1 MWVCFWVKLLLGF
14 SVKLPLCVRV
24 WWESWV
30 WICHLGLDLV
40 QRTRSSSNASW
51 SERSQGMTKIFT
63 LFPKL
68 SFINWSPG
76 IYSVIFLFLLS
87 HTHLHFLDIVYLV
100 VKGRNMFFFFLLLV
114 CNCWNSVVNCCLLK
128 NFYFILFYMV
138 NCIRLINQNRWLQ
151 RSYGSYL
158 NLHGPTTFGLLFTL
172 NKLWNWDWKWK
183 YCIGFLFSDLG
194 IVWLGSRSVSN

>member
-14 SVKLPLCVRV
+14 SVKLPMCVCECEWVSVSVCVCVCVCVR
-24 WWESWV
+24 WESWV

-76 IYSVIFLFLLS
+76 IYSVTFLFLLS

-100 VKGRNMFFFFLLLV
+100 VKGRNMLSFSFFFFL
-114 CNCWNSVVNCCLLK
+114 
-128 NFYFILFYMV
+128 
-138 NCIRLINQNRWLQ
+138 
-151 RSYGSYL
+151 
-158 NLHGPTTFGLLFTL
+158 
-172 NKLWNWDWKWK
+172 
-183 YCIGFLFSDLG
+183 FSLY
-194 IVWLGSRSVSN
+194 

>member
-1 MWVCFWVKLLLGF
+1 MCFWVKLLLGF
-14 SVKLPLCVRV
+14 SVKLPVCVCVSVSEWVWVCVCVCVCVCVR
-24 WWESWV
+24 WESWV

-100 VKGRNMFFFFLLLV
+100 VKGRNMLSFSFFFFFPCISLLLV
-114 CNCWNSVVNCCLLK
+114 NVGILLYIVPCYRI
-128 NFYFILFYMV
+128 FYFFIW
-138 NCIRLINQNRWLQ
+138 LIVL
-151 RSYGSYL
+151 
-158 NLHGPTTFGLLFTL
+158 
-172 NKLWNWDWKWK
+172 D
-183 YCIGFLFSDLG
+183 
-194 IVWLGSRSVSN
+194 

>member
-1 MWVCFWVKLLLGF
+1 MCVSVSEWVWVCVC
-14 SVKLPLCVRV
+14 VCVR
-24 WWESWV
+24 WESWV

-100 VKGRNMFFFFLLLV
+100 VKGRNMLSFSFFLVLV
-114 CNCWNSVVNCCLLK
+114 CFLLMLEFCYILFLVIEFFI
-128 NFYFILFYMV
+128 FYFIFL
-138 NCIRLINQNRWLQ
+138 
-151 RSYGSYL
+151 YG
-158 NLHGPTTFGLLFTL
+158 
-172 NKLWNWDWKWK
+172 
-183 YCIGFLFSDLG
+183 
-194 IVWLGSRSVSN
+194 